1 MNYDTHF
8 AIGVQIEE
16 NGKWKGIASGRFIQD
31 VTSPNEA
38 EWAALVVD
46 EKHGHKIGTCILYYL
61 SVVEGNSIQLPIAS
75 ETVWNRKINGCCS
88 SRELL
93 CSLLDEQIAWIS
105 RV

>member
-75 ETVWNRKINGCCS
+75 
-88 SRELL
+88 
-93 CSLLDEQIAWIS
+93 
-105 RV
+105 